1 MSKRSEDDFIN
12 FMNDLYYQNIDDM
25 NTLQKIY
32 DYKIK
37 SNNTKDELLKWLNND
52 KLIFKHSE
60 REYIIGSAI
69 QLIKNE
75 LDGYD
80 DYVSKAK
87 EYLYADIMTDK
98 ISSTK
103 LIDHQFKNLYY
114 KEKGRYNI
122 LEPNLY
128 YDVTDFEKII
138 NNDKEIKTIPYL
150 MKTKK
155 GFGPTLIFYSYI
167 CYFKCAVNCI
177 VHHPLFKKH
186 SNTDSEQIPE
196 FELYDK
202 NKRYTFAEY
211 LQIGGSK
218 LWELLKTYKD
228 IIDVVEFYNIT
239 TKHTYLI
246 GRPGVKYYPHQ
257 ILQELLYYLHN
268 DFAKEFYCNKYFVK
282 IIDEPVINMEQRI
295 YEILNECNL
304 KSVFIAPILDDP
316 LKNYVLP
323 IGTKN
328 EEIKYEFLNEKKKA
342 EENHTNPKSIA
353 SILKNYTK
361 ITIKDAIDNNKI
373 YQYKYF
379 MNDYYLTSFCVA
391 ENIPEKNISFHCVF
405 IQIKYDYDFNIV
417 GINRY
422 DDNKIDYFNKEDQKN
437 NEYLQYEH
445 AIFHKD
451 FISDYYDK
459 NHNYKICLLCY
470 SKRTVRSNEY

>member
-1 MSKRSEDDFIN
+1 MSKYTEDDFIN
-12 FMNDLYYQNIDDM
+12 FMNDLYHQNIDDID
-25 NTLQKIY
+25 TIQKIY

-37 SNNTKDELLKWLNND
+37 SNNSKDELLKWLNND

-60 REYIIGSAI
+60 KEYIIVGSANQI
-69 QLIKNE
+69 IKNE
-75 LDGYD
+75 LDNYN

-87 EYLYADIMTDK
+87 EYLYADIITNK
-98 ISSTK
+98 ILSTK

-114 KEKGRYNI
+114 KDKGRYNI

-128 YDVTDFEKII
+128 YEISDFEKLDK
-138 NNDKEIKTIPYL
+138 NDQDLVVIPYS

-155 GFGPTLIFYSYI
+155 GFSPTLIFYSYI

-177 VHHPLFKKH
+177 VHHPIFKKMTK
-186 SNTDSEQIPE
+186 TDSEQIPE

-211 LQIGGSK
+211 LQIGGND
-218 LWELLKTYKD
+218 LWNILNNYKD
-228 IIDVVEFYNIT
+228 IIDIVECYNNI

-282 IIDEPVINMEQRI
+282 IINNPVISMDQQI
-295 YEILNECNL
+295 HKLITDCNL
-304 KSVFIAPILDDP
+304 KSIFIAPILDDP

-323 IGTKN
+323 IGIN
-328 EEIKYEFLNEKKKA
+328 DNQIQEEIKKDNK
-342 EENHTNPKSIA
+342 KSIVD
-353 SILKNYTK
+353 ILSDNTK
-361 ITIKDAIDNNKI
+361 ENVNNAIKNNKI

-379 MNDYYLTSFCVA
+379 MDDYYLTSFCVA
-391 ENIPEKNISFHCVF
+391 ENIPNSNISFHCIF

-422 DDNKIDYFNKEDQKN
+422 DDSKLDYLDKEDEKN
-437 NEYLQYEH
+437 TSYLPYERV
-445 AIFHKD
+445 IFHKD
-451 FISDYYDK
+451 YVSDYYDTK
-459 NHNYKICLLCY
+459 HNYKICLLCY
-470 SKRTVRSNEY
+470 TKKTIRSNEY

>member
-1 MSKRSEDDFIN
+1 
-12 FMNDLYYQNIDDM
+12 
-25 NTLQKIY
+25 
-32 DYKIK
+32 
-37 SNNTKDELLKWLNND
+37 
-52 KLIFKHSE
+52 
-60 REYIIGSAI
+60 
-69 QLIKNE
+69 
-75 LDGYD
+75 
-80 DYVSKAK
+80 
-87 EYLYADIMTDK
+87 MTDK
-98 ISSTK
+98 ILSTK

-239 TKHTYLI
+239 TRHTYLI

-257 ILQELLYYLHN
+257 ILQELLYYIHN

-282 IIDEPVINMEQRI
+282 IIDKPVINMEQQI
-295 YEILNECNL
+295 YEILNEC
-304 KSVFIAPILDDP
+304 
-316 LKNYVLP
+316 
-323 IGTKN
+323 
-328 EEIKYEFLNEKKKA
+328 
-342 EENHTNPKSIA
+342 
-353 SILKNYTK
+353 
-361 ITIKDAIDNNKI
+361 
-373 YQYKYF
+373 
-379 MNDYYLTSFCVA
+379 
-391 ENIPEKNISFHCVF
+391 
-405 IQIKYDYDFNIV
+405 
-417 GINRY
+417 
-422 DDNKIDYFNKEDQKN
+422 
-437 NEYLQYEH
+437 
-445 AIFHKD
+445 
-451 FISDYYDK
+451 
-459 NHNYKICLLCY
+459 
-470 SKRTVRSNEY
+470 KRRN